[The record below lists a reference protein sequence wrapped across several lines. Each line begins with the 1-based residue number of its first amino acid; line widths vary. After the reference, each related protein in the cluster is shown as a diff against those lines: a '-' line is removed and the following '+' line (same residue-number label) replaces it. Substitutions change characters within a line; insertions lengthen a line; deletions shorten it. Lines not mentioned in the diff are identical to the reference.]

1 MTARLPGP
9 KGTAPDAGTAA
20 REQHAPKIARRK
32 GGACGRVRR
41 PTAARVPGV
50 DRAFRGYP
58 NPGLA
63 EENRR
68 SWQRPTR
75 RRTTATRSDAKLK
88 ETRREPFSFFIEFKI
103 VHIYRVQKIGREER
117 ERL

>member
-9 KGTAPDAGTAA
+9 EGTAPDAGTAA
-20 REQHAPKIARRK
+20 REQHAPEIARRK

-50 DRAFRGYP
+50 DRAFRGDP

-63 EENRR
+63 GENRR
-68 SWQRPTR
+68 SWRRRAAR
-75 RRTTATRSDAKLK
+75 RRTAATCSDAKLK
-88 ETRREPFSFFIEFKI
+88 ETRREPFSLL
-103 VHIYRVQKIGREER
+103 Y
-117 ERL
+117 